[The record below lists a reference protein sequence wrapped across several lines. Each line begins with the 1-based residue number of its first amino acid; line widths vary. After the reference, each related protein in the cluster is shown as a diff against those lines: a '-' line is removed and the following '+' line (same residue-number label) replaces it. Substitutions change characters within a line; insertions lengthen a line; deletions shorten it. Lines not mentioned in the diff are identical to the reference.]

1 MMAAASITASTGA
14 MSAERTVSVASCI
27 PASPAGAARP
37 VTVIDREDIALSGVT
52 DTYDLLVDRS
62 AYNDFGLRRPL
73 VLGSAHAVFL
83 IDGRRIPDPNSTYVL
98 EFLPISAVERVEILP
113 ALSARTPRAAKPSKA
128 ASFGAARAGA
138 DIMWETAH
146 FKRQSLFVYFDH
158 PLGADAAL
166 YFDARVG
173 RGDSAFRYAPSV
185 G

>member
-1 MMAAASITASTGA
+1 MAAASITASTGA

-83 IDGRRIPDPNSTYVL
+83 

-128 ASFGAARAGA
+128 ARAGA
-138 DIMWETAH
+138 DI
-146 FKRQSLFVYFDH
+146 
-158 PLGADAAL
+158 
-166 YFDARVG
+166 
-173 RGDSAFRYAPSV
+173 
-185 G
+185 

>member
-83 IDGRRIPDPNSTYVL
+83 IDGPPHSRPEFNLRPGVSPDIGRRARRDPAGIERPDSPGGEAEQGGV
-98 EFLPISAVERVEILP
+98 FWG
-113 ALSARTPRAAKPSKA
+113 
-128 ASFGAARAGA
+128 GAG
-138 DIMWETAH
+138 
-146 FKRQSLFVYFDH
+146 
-158 PLGADAAL
+158 
-166 YFDARVG
+166 G
-173 RGDSAFRYAPSV
+173 RGHLMIALDAFLRSTNCSGIWMRAYHETRPHQ
-185 G
+185 GR